1 MFKRAHS
8 TKPGTRIT
16 GSARKKLISSINQEI
31 AAQALPPS
39 ISISRAYTHLK
50 EQISIYYDDQPNP
63 IYFQAE
69 SRLVP
74 TIYTLLE
81 HPRLLP
87 ILETNSVVLDK
98 LTNGADLMRPG
109 LLRTDLQKITHLKK
123 NDLVAISS
131 AGHGIWAVGSLAA
144 DVLDLLD
151 SETGKAVITLHTR
164 NDFLWNSGS
173 KKIPAPSAGGDD
185 THQPELEPKDA
196 NLDTQPE
203 SELESKDEKQELKP
217 TPDQM
222 DKYLISALK
231 TSIIRGKIDQSKLP
245 IPISLFYSDYILP
258 YRPIDCPKLYGVKDS
273 TFKNLSKWIKFLARN
288 DYLGFK
294 EDRKGEGVIVSVNRI
309 HPELGKFSMSKTIYD
324 QEKLDT
330 KNRLLLEQSQQTT
343 DQLKEDASS
352 SWISD
357 WNIPTTE
364 ITELYKVKS
373 NEDGILEWIEL
384 TKLKSDELYKLNQIK
399 ESLNEYLDRH
409 LKTNQGTVK
418 TLNRNLITPDPILL
432 KAIPGLSVHKP
443 VTRPFLLDSLLVNG
457 FEKWWKFEQNQ
468 ALLILKKG
476 DQIPKVTLKMKKK
489 SGNKLTTL
497 ISGVEVFGID
507 PIRLSK
513 ELKILCAGSTTI
525 NPIPPD
531 HPLHKLF
538 THKEIN
544 SLLAAHHAQLHHHP
558 GASNSNGFVQVLC
571 QGDHRKFIQDLLV
584 AKFLIH
590 KNFIDLI

>member
-1 MFKRAHS
+1 MELGIQKN
-8 TKPGTRIT
+8 TC
-16 GSARKKLISSINQEI
+16 SI
-31 AAQALPPS
+31 
-39 ISISRAYTHLK
+39 
-50 EQISIYYDDQPNP
+50 
-63 IYFQAE
+63 
-69 SRLVP
+69 
-74 TIYTLLE
+74 
-81 HPRLLP
+81 
-87 ILETNSVVLDK
+87 
-98 LTNGADLMRPG
+98 
-109 LLRTDLQKITHLKK
+109 
-123 NDLVAISS
+123 
-131 AGHGIWAVGSLAA
+131 
-144 DVLDLLD
+144 
-151 SETGKAVITLHTR
+151 
-164 NDFLWNSGS
+164 
-173 KKIPAPSAGGDD
+173 AGGDD

-217 TPDQM
+217 TQIKWIISNISIKDQ
-222 DKYLISALK
+222 YNP
-231 TSIIRGKIDQSKLP
+231 RKIDQSKLP

-258 YRPIDCPKLYGVKDS
+258 YRPIDCPKL
-273 TFKNLSKWIKFLARN
+273 N

-468 ALLILKKG
+468 ALLSLR